1 LEKGK
6 KVQKILALHQEDAN
20 REYERESGLI
30 NSIISYSVSD
40 NMQIWYINA
49 DFIANLSIPHK
60 CCTPNDFSLGW
71 RIKNKTSYYY
81 TSWD

>member
-1 LEKGK
+1 MRTDVCNVCDYLRVKINNCTGLEKE

-40 NMQIWYINA
+40 NMQIWVY
-49 DFIANLSIPHK
+49 
-60 CCTPNDFSLGW
+60 
-71 RIKNKTSYYY
+71 
-81 TSWD
+81 